1 MTTLTEALAKEVEA
15 RKKRNIRDRKAR
27 EYIKEHPEIKQSPDI
42 PILKKEIPK
51 GTTEAAIRSIARHY
65 NKQKLIRD
73 ILRERKNDDSWGT

>member
-51 GTTEAAIRSIARHY
+51 GTTECIGIPKGIPEYIGIPIGNPNA
-65 NKQKLIRD
+65 
-73 ILRERKNDDSWGT
+73 